1 MAKDTTA
8 ETPVIPGLSDALK
21 ESLAAFD
28 PGTPD
33 RSVLRFDIDFNR
45 SDGESDSKAYAYAA
59 IWANG
64 KWHVSGVG
72 SVFTR
77 DGEEHADFMKKLARY
92 KAFNVELATEF
103 DTIR

>member
-1 MAKDTTA
+1 MAKDTTTTE
-8 ETPVIPGLSDALK
+8 ETVLPGVSEALR

-33 RSVLRFDIDFNR
+33 RSVLRFDIDFKQDDPGTIY
-45 SDGESDSKAYAYAA
+45 SYVA
-59 IWANG
+59 IWTNG

-72 SVFTR
+72 TVFAR
-77 DGEEHADFMKKLARY
+77 DGEEHAPFMQKLAKW
-92 KAFNVELATEF
+92 KAFNVELATGF